1 MSKYN
6 TDGLCG
12 SLGYWR
18 NRLKDHHEWDESGS
32 LLDDKAMAEIK
43 RRLREA
49 DNLCEAAKHRIESS
63 EIGVGCN
70 IGLQKAIKK
79 YEGA

>member
-1 MSKYN
+1 MSKFSTDALVDYLNELGVDTEN
-6 TDGLCG
+6 T
-12 SLGYWR
+12 
-18 NRLKDHHEWDESGS
+18 
-32 LLDDKAMAEIK
+32 AIIV
-43 RRLREA
+43 RLRAA
-49 DNLCEAAKHRIESS
+49 DELCEAAKHRIESS